1 LKVFFIEQEHN
12 QIYDDIMAD
21 LRREQNKTVESSG
34 QADEVQAAV
43 DYGID
48 IEMLIDNIKRGP
60 GERIRRHQTAL
71 NTAEKLREAKH
82 K

>member
-1 LKVFFIEQEHN
+1 MET
-12 QIYDDIMAD
+12 
-21 LRREQNKTVESSG
+21 LR
-34 QADEVQAAV
+34 QADEVRAAI

-48 IEMLIDNIKRGP
+48 IEMLVDNIKRDP
-60 GERIRRHQTAL
+60 GELIRRHQTAL

>member
-1 LKVFFIEQEHN
+1 
-12 QIYDDIMAD
+12 MAAI
-21 LRREQNKTVESSG
+21 RKKQNKTTESVE
-34 QADEVQAAV
+34 QADDVRAAI

-48 IEMLIDNIKRGP
+48 IEMIIDNIKRDP

-71 NTAEKLREAKH
+71 NTAEKLRKAKH

>member
-1 LKVFFIEQEHN
+1 
-12 QIYDDIMAD
+12 MAAIRKQQD
-21 LRREQNKTVESSG
+21 KTIDTLR
-34 QADEVQAAV
+34 QADEVRAAI

-48 IEMLIDNIKRGP
+48 IEMLIDNIKREP

-71 NTAEKLREAKH
+71 NTAEKLREARH